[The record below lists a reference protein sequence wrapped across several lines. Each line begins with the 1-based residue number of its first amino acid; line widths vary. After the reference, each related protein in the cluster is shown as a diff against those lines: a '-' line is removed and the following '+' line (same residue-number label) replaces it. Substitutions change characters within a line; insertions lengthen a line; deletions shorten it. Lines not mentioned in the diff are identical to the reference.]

1 MPDEPLIAGVNEPSL
16 ELYKLMA
23 QTVRDYAI
31 FFLDPQ
37 GRVASWNPGARA
49 IKQYEAHE
57 IVGQHFSKFY
67 QESDV
72 AKGWPQHELKV
83 AAETGVFEDEGWRV
97 RKDGTRFWANVL
109 ITALKDN
116 RGKVLAFTKITRDL
130 TERKQHEELV
140 RQSEERFRLLV
151 EGVEEYAIYM
161 LDPKGIVTSWNT
173 GARRITG
180 YESAEIVGRHFAT
193 FYTQEDAEN
202 GRPAAE
208 LMTARAQGRAED
220 EGWRVR
226 KNGSRFWARVAVT
239 PLYDSTGTLRG
250 FAKVTQDLTQR
261 KQAEAIE
268 SASHNINEFIAV
280 LAHELRNPLAPIR
293 SAVHLM
299 KLDKLPDSERQ
310 GIVQVLDRQSSQLMR
325 IVDDIL
331 DVSRITRGKF
341 SIQKEVVPV
350 FQIITRAI
358 EAARPE
364 LNARHHT
371 LNLDMTNAPESIIGD
386 EQRLAQALTNVLN
399 NAVRYTDPGGQITL
413 RISAQYSPK
422 VSELVI
428 SVRDNGRGIDPAYL
442 GSIFGMFVQEDGGQ
456 RDVSGKGLGV
466 GLALAKSIV
475 ELHEGTLEV
484 ASEGKG
490 KGSEFTLRIPLAQR
504 YSGPELAPANVD
516 SSLDNLSILVIDDNV
531 DAASLLAAFLR
542 SLKHQVREAHSGPE
556 ALELFRQQTPQLV
569 LLDIGMP
576 NMDGHEVAR
585 QIRALPG
592 GDKTYIVAVT
602 GWGKAEDRER
612 SRSAGIDM
620 HLVKPVEAKQL
631 VELLA
636 TGLTRSAQPGN
647 GHNGKNGNGHS

>member
-1 MPDEPLIAGVNEPSL
+1 MPDETLIAGVTEPSL

-37 GRVASWNPGARA
+37 GRVASWNEGARA

-57 IVGQHFSKFY
+57 IIGHHFSKFY
-67 QESDV
+67 LDSDI
-72 AKGWPQHELKV
+72 ANGWPDHELKV
-83 AAETGVFEDEGWRV
+83 ATEKGYFEDEGWRV
-97 RKDGTRFWANVL
+97 RKDGTRFWANVV
-109 ITALKDN
+109 ISALRN
-116 RGKVLAFTKITRDL
+116 SEGNVMAFTKITRDL
-130 TERKQHEELV
+130 SERKQHEEVV

-161 LDPKGIVTSWNT
+161 LDPMGIVTSWNI

-180 YESAEIVGRHFAT
+180 YESAEIVGRHFSA
-193 FYTQEDAEN
+193 FYLQEDAEN
-202 GRPAAE
+202 GKPAAE
-208 LMTARAQGRAED
+208 LLTARAQGRAED
-220 EGWRVR
+220 DGWRVR

-239 PLYDSTGTLRG
+239 PLYDSGGKLRG
-250 FAKVTQDLTQR
+250 FAKVTQDMTQR
-261 KQAEAIE
+261 KHAEAIE
-268 SASHNINEFIAV
+268 SASNNINEFIAV

-310 GIVQVLDRQSSQLMR
+310 GILQVLDRQSGQLMR

-341 SIQKEVVPV
+341 SIQKAPVPV

-364 LNARHHT
+364 LNAKRHT
-371 LNLDMTNAPESIIGD
+371 LNLEMTNAPQSIVGD
-386 EQRLAQALTNVLN
+386 EQRLAQALTNILN

-413 RISAQYSPK
+413 SAYAVYSPK

-428 SVRDNGRGIDPAYL
+428 AVRDNGRGIDPAYL
-442 GSIFGMFVQEDGGQ
+442 GSIFGMFVQEEGGQ

-475 ELHEGTLEV
+475 ELHEGSVEV
-484 ASEGKG
+484 ASAGRG
-490 KGSEFTLRIPLAQR
+490 KGSEFTLRIPLSQKYVEQDA
-504 YSGPELAPANVD
+504 EPANVD
-516 SSLDNLSILVIDDNV
+516 STLDNLSILVIDDNV
-531 DAASLLAAFLR
+531 DAASLLAAYLR
-542 SLKHQVREAHSGPE
+542 GLNHQVREAHSGVE
-556 ALELFRQQTPQLV
+556 ALELFRQQPAQLI

-576 NMDGHEVAR
+576 GMNGHEVAR

-592 GDKTYIVAVT
+592 GDKVYIVAVT
-602 GWGKAEDRER
+602 GWGKPEDRVL
-612 SRSAGIDM
+612 SKSAGIDM
-620 HLVKPVEAKQL
+620 HLVKPVEARQL
-631 VELLA
+631 LELIGARLA
-636 TGLTRSAQPGN
+636 RVTN
-647 GHNGKNGNGHS
+647 CKNGNGH